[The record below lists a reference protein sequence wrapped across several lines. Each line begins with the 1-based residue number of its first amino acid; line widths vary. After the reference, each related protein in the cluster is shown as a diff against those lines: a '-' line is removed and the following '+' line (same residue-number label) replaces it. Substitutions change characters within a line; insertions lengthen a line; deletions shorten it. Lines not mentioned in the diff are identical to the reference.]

1 MHEPIIVHIR
11 LPFNAF
17 HEPIICY
24 NWLMS
29 YNWQQPE
36 WPQFRFDLSALEE
49 IFLTFAEKTGQV
61 TGLVKGL
68 SPDAQIEAA
77 VELMAT
83 EALKTSA
90 IEGELLNRRDVL
102 SSIRKNLGIE
112 KEAQAGDKRAIG
124 IATLM
129 TDVRQSF
136 AAPLSQEQLFE
147 WHRMIMEGHRRV
159 QPGQWRTHAEPMQ
172 VISGPVGHEI
182 VHFEAPPSSIVPRE
196 MARFIEWFNDTGPDG
211 TKPIKKAAVRSAVA
225 HLYFESIHPFED
237 GNGRVGRALSEKA
250 LSQGLRRPALLSLS
264 RVIEAKRNDYYDA
277 LQQAQQTNEI
287 TPWITWFVAIALEA
301 QAQAE
306 EHIAFTLRKT
316 RLFDRFRGQLNERQI
331 QILQRMLEEGPKG
344 FEGGM
349 SAKKY
354 MSMAGTSKATATRD
368 LQDLAEKGIF
378 VPTGGGR
385 STHYRIDL

>member
-1 MHEPIIVHIR
+1 MHEPIIVHMR
-11 LPFNAF
+11 LTFKPFR
-17 HEPIICY
+17 EPIICY
-24 NWLMS
+24 NWLMP

-61 TGLVKGL
+61 TGLVTGL
-68 SPDAQIEAA
+68 SPDAQIEVAI
-77 VELMAT
+77 ELMAT

-112 KEAQAGDKRAIG
+112 KEAQAGDKRAVG

-136 AAPLSQEQLFE
+136 AAPLSQEKLFE
-147 WHRMIMEGHRRV
+147 WHRMIMAGHRRI
-159 QPGQWRTHAEPMQ
+159 QPGEWRTHAEPMQ

-196 MARFIEWFNDTGPDG
+196 MARFIDWFNDTSPDG
-211 TKPIKKAAVRSAVA
+211 SRPIKKAIVRSAVA

-264 RVIEAKRNDYYDA
+264 RAIEAKRNDYYEA

-287 TPWITWFVAIALEA
+287 TPWITWFTAIAIEA
-301 QAQAE
+301 QVQAN
-306 EHIAFTLRKT
+306 EHIDFTLRKT
-316 RLFDRFRGQLNERQI
+316 RLFDRFKDQLNERQL
-331 QILQRMLEEGPKG
+331 QILRRMLEEGPSG

-354 MSMAGTSKATATRD
+354 MSMADTSKATATRD

>member
-1 MHEPIIVHIR
+1 MP
-11 LPFNAF
+11 
-17 HEPIICY
+17 
-24 NWLMS
+24 
-29 YNWQQPE
+29 YNWQQID
-36 WPQFRFDLSALEE
+36 WPQFRYDLSGLEE
-49 IFLTFAEKTGQV
+49 IFLTFAEKTGEV
-61 TGLVKGL
+61 AGLVKGL
-68 SPDAQIEAA
+68 SPGAQIGAA

-90 IEGELLNRRDVL
+90 IEGELLSRRDVL

-129 TDVRQSF
+129 TDVHQSF
-136 AAPLSQEQLFE
+136 AAPLSQEKLFE
-147 WHRMIMEGHRRV
+147 WHRMIMAGHRRI
-159 QPGQWRTHAEPMQ
+159 QPGRWRTHAEPME
-172 VISGPVGHEI
+172 VISGPIGHET

-196 MARFIEWFNDTGPDG
+196 MARFIDWFNNTSPDG
-211 TKPIKKAAVRSAVA
+211 ARPIKKAVVRSAVA

-237 GNGRVGRALSEKA
+237 GNGRIGRALSEKA
-250 LSQGLRRPALLSLS
+250 LSQGLGRPALLSLS
-264 RVIEAKRNDYYDA
+264 QAIEAKRNDYYDA

-301 QAQAE
+301 QVQAE
-306 EHIAFTLRKT
+306 EHINFTLRKT
-316 RLFDRFRGQLNERQI
+316 MLFDRFKDQLNERQM
-331 QILQRMLEEGPKG
+331 QILRRMLEEGPKG

-354 MSMAGTSKATATRD
+354 MSMADTSKATATRD
-368 LQDLAEKGIF
+368 LQDLAGKGIL
-378 VPTGGGR
+378 VPIGGGR

>member
-1 MHEPIIVHIR
+1 MYEPNISHIR
-11 LPFNAF
+11 LTVYAFN
-17 HEPIICY
+17 EPIICY
-24 NWLMS
+24 NRLML
-29 YNWQQPE
+29 YNWQQAD
-36 WPQFRFDLSALEE
+36 WPQFRYDLSGLEE
-49 IFLTFAEKTGQV
+49 FFLTFAEKTGQV

-77 VELMAT
+77 IELMAT

-90 IEGELLNRRDVL
+90 IEGEFLNRRDVL

-129 TDVRQSF
+129 TDVRQDF
-136 AAPLSQEQLFE
+136 AAPLSEGKLFE
-147 WHRMIMEGHRRV
+147 WHRMIMAGHRRI
-159 QPGQWRTHAEPMQ
+159 QPGEWRTHAEPMQ

-182 VHFEAPPSSIVPRE
+182 VHFEAPPSSIVPLE

-211 TKPIKKAAVRSAVA
+211 TRPIKKAAVRSAVA

-237 GNGRVGRALSEKA
+237 DNGRVGRALSEKA

-264 RVIEAKRNDYYDA
+264 RAIEAKRNDYYDA

-301 QAQAE
+301 QVQAE
-306 EHIAFTLRKT
+306 EHINFTLRKT
-316 RLFDRFRGQLNERQI
+316 MLFDRFRGQLNERQM

-354 MSMAGTSKATATRD
+354 ISIAGTSKATATRD
-368 LQDLAEKGIF
+368 LQDLAKKGIF

-385 STHYRIDL
+385 STHYWIDL